1 MEGTM
6 TFERALGRCLV
17 AGLLACGLHAA
28 SASADTAEDFYKGKT
43 ISLII
48 GSGEGASYDLVGR
61 LVGQYLQRYIPG
73 HPTIVPRNMP
83 GASSVRAT
91 EYFYNAMPRDGTS
104 LAFVQPTVVLNK
116 ITDPKAKY
124 EPHEFKWLGRVG
136 EVVTVGVVWH
146 TAPAHTVQEAMQK
159 EVVFGAAG
167 ATGYAAQ
174 IPWALNR
181 LVGTKFNVVRGYQSM
196 ATEILAM
203 ERGEVQGIGSLVW
216 DYFPV
221 SKPDWVEKK
230 MVLPIYTISLERY
243 RSLPDVPTI
252 VELAKNDLDRNVMKL
267 FAGTLTIGYAV
278 AATPQIPDDR
288 LAALRKAF
296 DSAVKDPEFLAEAKR
311 RDTTVDPLPG
321 PELDRIVAELVAMPR
336 EVIDKMDAVVQPPRP
351 AQ

>member
-1 MEGTM
+1 MNVRSTVM
-6 TFERALGRCLV
+6 RCVAAAAVLALG
-17 AGLLACGLHAA
+17 AA
-28 SASADTAEDFYKGKT
+28 DASADAVADFYKGKN
-43 ISLII
+43 INLVI

-61 LVGQYLQRYIPG
+61 LVGQFLQRHIPG
-73 HPTIVPRNMP
+73 NPTIVPRNMP

-91 EYFYNAMPRDGTS
+91 EYFYNVMQRDGTS

-116 ITDPKAKY
+116 ITDPNAKY

-146 TAPAHTVQEAMQK
+146 TAPALTVEEAKSK

-167 ATGYAAQ
+167 ASGYAAQ

-181 LVGTKFNVVRGYQSM
+181 LVGTKFNVVRGYESM

-221 SKPDWVEKK
+221 SKPDWVANKT
-230 MVLPIYTISLERY
+230 VRPIYTISLTRH

-252 VELAKNDLDRNVMKL
+252 VELASNDLDRNVMKL
-267 FAGTLTIGYAV
+267 FGGTLSIGYAV
-278 AATPQIPDDR
+278 ATTPGVPADR
-288 LAALRKAF
+288 LAALRQAF
-296 DSAVKDPEFLAEAKR
+296 EAVVKDPEFIAEAKKR
-311 RDTTVDPLPG
+311 ETDVDPLPG
-321 PELDRIVAELVAMPR
+321 AELDKIVAELVAMPR
-336 EVIDKMDAVVQPPRP
+336 EVVAKMNEVIQPPPR
-351 AQ
+351 

>member
-1 MEGTM
+1 M
-6 TFERALGRCLV
+6 TFQRAAERCL
-17 AGLLACGLHAA
+17 AMGLFVCGLHAVN
-28 SASADTAEDFYKGKT
+28 ASADTVEGFYRGKN

-73 HPTIVPRNMP
+73 HPTVVPRNMP

-116 ITDPKAKY
+116 ITDPTAKY
-124 EPHEFKWLGRVG
+124 EPREFKWLGRVG

-146 TAPAHTVQEAMQK
+146 TAPAHTVEEATQK
-159 EVVFGAAG
+159 EVIFGAAG
-167 ATGYAAQ
+167 ATGYAAT

-181 LVGTKFNVVRGYQSM
+181 LIGTKFNVVRGYQSM
-196 ATEILAM
+196 ATEILAL

-230 MVLPIYTISLERY
+230 MVLPIYTISLARY
-243 RSLPDVPTI
+243 RSLPEVPTI

-267 FAGTLTIGYAV
+267 FAGTLTIGYAI
-278 AATPQIPDDR
+278 AATPQIPNDR
-288 LAALRKAF
+288 LSALRNAF
-296 DSAVKDPEFLAEAKR
+296 DSAVRDPEFLAEAKR
-311 RDTTVDPLPG
+311 RDTEVDPLSG
-321 PELDRIVAELVAMPR
+321 PEVDRIVADLVAMPR
-336 EVIDKMDAVVQPPRP
+336 EVIDKMNTVVQPPR
-351 AQ
+351 